1 MSADEFD
8 VIRTLFAPLATS
20 EGARGLLD
28 DAAVL
33 ESHGKL
39 VVTTDAVVEGVH
51 FLADDPIE
59 TIAMKALR
67 VNISDLIAKG
77 AKPTAALLTLSWP
90 KSRPAEDISAFA
102 EGLARD
108 LKAFGIALIGGD
120 TTSCDGPLTISVTA
134 FGEPVGARIPA
145 RADAQPGE
153 DVWLIGGE
161 IGSAWFGLQLRL
173 GKLGLDALKRGRN
186 EIDAVQ
192 QSRQLSGAMP
202 GYFTLPGQDFDA
214 EAAWLLSTYLAPF
227 VRLESLPI
235 VARFARASMDIS
247 DGLLADAR
255 KLAAASKVNLRIRAN
270 DIPLAIPVMRWVQ
283 TGGDFGALVTGGDDY
298 IVLFTAPNEQR
309 EAIAAAEGSDALRLT
324 RIGSVHAGEGVEL
337 VGRDGKAIV
346 IPESGY
352 VHRLG
357 R

>member
-8 VIRTLFAPLATS
+8 VIRNLFAPLATS
-20 EGARGLLD
+20 AGARGLLD

-39 VVTTDAVVEGVH
+39 VVTTDTIVEGVH
-51 FLADDPIE
+51 FLPDDPIE
-59 TIAMKALR
+59 TIAMKAMR
-67 VNISDLIAKG
+67 VNVSDLIAKG
-77 AKPTAALLTLSWP
+77 AKPTAVLLTLSWP
-90 KSRPAEDISAFA
+90 KTRPADQLKTFA
-102 EGLARD
+102 DGMARD
-108 LKAFGIALIGGD
+108 LKAFNVALIGGD
-120 TTSCDGPLTISVTA
+120 TTSTGGPLTIGVTA
-134 FGEPVGARIPA
+134 FGEPVGDRIPS
-145 RADAQPGE
+145 RADAKAGE
-153 DVWLIGGE
+153 DIWLIGGE
-161 IGSAWFGLQLRL
+161 IGSAWFGLQLRQ
-173 GKLGLDALKRGRN
+173 GKLGLDALRRGRN
-186 EIDAVQ
+186 EIDAAQ
-192 QSRQLSGAMP
+192 QSHQLSGSMP
-202 GYFTLPGQDFDA
+202 AYLTLPGQDFDA

-235 VARFARASMDIS
+235 IARFARASMDVS

-270 DIPLAIPVMRWVQ
+270 DVPLAIPVMRWVQ

-298 IVLFTAPNEQR
+298 VVLFTAAAEQR
-309 EAIAAAEGSDALRLT
+309 DEIAASEGNDALRLT

-337 VGRDGKAIV
+337 VDREGKGIV

>member
-20 EGARGLLD
+20 VGARGLVD

-39 VVTTDAVVEGVH
+39 VVTTDAIVEGVH
-51 FLADDPIE
+51 FLPDDPIE

-67 VNISDLIAKG
+67 VNVSDLIAKG
-77 AKPTAALLTLSWP
+77 ARPTAALLTLVWP
-90 KSRPAEDISAFA
+90 HTRPAEDIKAFA

-108 LKAFGIALIGGD
+108 LQSFGISLLGGD
-120 TTSCDGPLTISVTA
+120 TTSTSGPLVVSITA
-134 FGEPVGARIPA
+134 FGEPVGDRVPS
-145 RADAQPGE
+145 RADAQSGE

-161 IGSAWFGLQLRL
+161 IGSAWFGLQLRQAN
-173 GKLGLDALKRGRN
+173 LGLEALKRGRN
-186 EIDAVQ
+186 EIEAAQ
-192 QSRQLSGAMP
+192 QSRQLSGSMP
-202 GYFTLPGQDFDA
+202 DYFTLPGQDFDA

-227 VRLESLPI
+227 VRVESLPI
-235 VARFARASMDIS
+235 IARFARASMDIS

-255 KLAAASKVNLRIRAN
+255 KLAAASGVKLRFEAN
-270 DIPLAIPVMRWVQ
+270 AIPLAIPVMRWVQ

-298 IVLFTAPNEQR
+298 VVLFTAPSEHR

-324 RIGSVHAGEGVEL
+324 RIGSVHSGEGVDL
-337 VGRDGKAIV
+337 VDRDGNPII